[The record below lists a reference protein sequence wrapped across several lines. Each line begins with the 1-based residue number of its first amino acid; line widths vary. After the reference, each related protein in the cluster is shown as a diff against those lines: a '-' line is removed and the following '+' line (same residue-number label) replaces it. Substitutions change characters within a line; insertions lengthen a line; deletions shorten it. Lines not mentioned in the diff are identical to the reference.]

1 VPAFAFLTWT
11 PRLAAEISLFGM
23 ALELVGGLYLA
34 YDLLGGRNGPLQSIA
49 RATGYLPLFFA
60 GYIWPLGLPFALI
73 ASTGMAS
80 ILAIEFHLA
89 VDGRPSQALRI
100 CFGLLRGLVL
110 GVAALP
116 AFGPLFASIYG
127 GLTGLGL
134 GLVNVKGFAPA
145 DDYQP
150 RTGAQ
155 LRTHNL
161 LASAFRG
168 GMALVAA
175 GIAGLIGAPDRALH
189 DALRIGLTIGAVSA
203 FVGLF
208 SPSIEA
214 RILHA
219 PEKRLGM
226 MGLGFILLG
235 TALESLEKWMVLF
248 GVSEH

>member
-1 VPAFAFLTWT
+1 VPAITFLTWT

-23 ALELVGGLYLA
+23 AIELVGGLYLA

-73 ASTGMAS
+73 ASTGMA
-80 ILAIEFHLA
+80 IVLAIEFHFA
-89 VDGRPSQALRI
+89 ADDRPSQSQRI

-110 GVAALP
+110 GIAALP
-116 AFGPLFASIYG
+116 AFGPLFASTYG
-127 GLTGLGL
+127 GISGLGL
-134 GLVNVKGFAPA
+134 GLVNLKGFAPA

-150 RTGAQ
+150 RSGAR
-155 LRTHNL
+155 LRRHNL

-168 GMALVAA
+168 GMALAAA
-175 GIAGLIGAPDRALH
+175 GIAGWIGTPDRALD

-214 RILHA
+214 WILNA

-235 TALESLEKWMVLF
+235 TALESLEKWVVLF
-248 GVSEH
+248 GPPDH